1 CSQDGRKRAAHSRE
15 LAALPSNP
23 VRTVLPVT
31 VMVQPLCT
39 SLMLQRRDWW
49 AGNPLGL
56 TLAVKPVLAVLFS
69 CRY

>member
-1 CSQDGRKRAAHSRE
+1 M
-15 LAALPSNP
+15 
-23 VRTVLPVT
+23 RTVLPVT